1 MAATQY
7 FGTAKWGT
15 TQTVAYTGTAAVTT
29 NGASSGVYKLRLVC
43 TTQAFVVVGTSPVA
57 TAGTGVYMPADT
69 PEYVTCFPGEKVSAI
84 QFVAGGSMYVTECV

>member
-15 TQTVAYTGTAAVTT
+15 TQTVAYTGTAGVTT
-29 NGASSGVYKLRLVC
+29 NGASVGVYKLRIVC
-43 TTQAFVVVGTSPVA
+43 TSQAFVVVGKGVTATVA
-57 TAGTGVYMPADT
+57 TGAYMPADT
-69 PEYVTCFPGEKVSAI
+69 PEYVTCFPGEVVSAI